1 MKKVLI
7 FGALLALICCGFAG
21 VAKADVCDPSNC
33 ITNSSGITYTF
44 TSSQDGSD
52 PAGVWDVTLVI
63 NSSGAITTGNIT
75 SFAIQFGNDTNVA
88 LETAPSGTGNWVL
101 EGTGPNNPTGC
112 NITPNPSEH
121 NCFDGGSLAVGPGGA
136 SYTFVFDVTTGG
148 GAPTGPGI
156 MALQGTPLA
165 ISCTLGAANCTG
177 TPTSAPEPA
186 SMLLLGLGLVGAP
199 FLRRRRS

>member
-88 LETAPSGTGNWVL
+88 LETAQAEPEIGYWRARGRTILPGATLRPIRANTIALTEEALLSVQ
-101 EGTGPNNPTGC
+101 EEHPT
-112 NITPNPSEH
+112 
-121 NCFDGGSLAVGPGGA
+121 L
-136 SYTFVFDVTTGG
+136 
-148 GAPTGPGI
+148 
-156 MALQGTPLA
+156 
-165 ISCTLGAANCTG
+165 SCLT
-177 TPTSAPEPA
+177 
-186 SMLLLGLGLVGAP
+186 
-199 FLRRRRS
+199 